1 MRDYVW
7 RASASAETANAAA
20 WYERRRAGLGSEFL
34 AAIDDAL
41 ARIAERPQAFRVV
54 TPRIRRA
61 RLRRFPYGVFFTLR
75 EDRVE
80 VLAVHHARRKTRS
93 FRDR

>member
-1 MRDYVW
+1 MRAYVW
-7 RASASAETANAAA
+7 RASASAEAATAAA

-34 AAIDDAL
+34 VAVDDAL
-41 ARIAERPQAFRVV
+41 ARIAERPHAFRVV

-80 VLAVHHARRKTRS
+80 VLAVYHARRNPRS